1 MTQLTGILLIWGAVI
16 TYAASN
22 SIIALLTAVGE
33 SNPID
38 GKNPISFCNI
48 LFVGNLVALPV
59 LLVLFGRSWT
69 RRNIAALGLGDWI
82 GLTLSAGL
90 ASAVAPGLYFYAI
103 EHTAVTNVVLVG
115 RVEPVLILGLS
126 TLLLGERLNRWAFAG
141 ALIAVAGAAVVVL
154 RGSEGARF
162 GLGGGELAALGA
174 SLSFTVSTIFSRLYL
189 RHIPFGVFM
198 IYRTILGTAFFVV
211 AGLYIFGLDHFQHMF
226 APIVWQ
232 YVVVYGVVIA
242 VGGTLLWNLGL
253 KYGRSGDISLATSF
267 SPVAGVFFAIVL
279 VDEPVTTELLAGG
292 AVVVAGIIIGQFGE
306 RIADEARI
314 RLRTAPSDAECLE
327 YESHCNFKGV

>member
-1 MTQLTGILLIWGAVI
+1 LTQLTGILFVWGAVI

-22 SIIALLTAVGE
+22 SIVAILTEIGE
-33 SNPID
+33 NNPID

-48 LFVGNLVALPV
+48 LFVGNLVALIA
-59 LLVLFGRSWT
+59 LLGIFGRSWT

-103 EHTAVTNVVLVG
+103 EHTQVTNVVLVG
-115 RVEPVLILGLS
+115 RVEPVLILVLS
-126 TLLLGERLNRWAFAG
+126 VILLGERLNRWALTG
-141 ALIAVAGAAVVVL
+141 ALIALVGAGLVVL
-154 RGSEGARF
+154 RQGEGAEL

-174 SLSFTVSTIFSRLYL
+174 SLAFTTSTIFSRLYL
-189 RHIPFGVFM
+189 RHISLGVFM
-198 IYRTILGTAFFVV
+198 IYRTALGTLFFVV
-211 AGLYIFGLDHFQHMF
+211 AGLYIFGLDHFQHLF

-232 YVVVYGVVIA
+232 YVAIYGAIVA

-253 KYGRSGDISLATSF
+253 KYSRSGDISLATSF

-279 VDEPVTTELLAGG
+279 VGEPVTTELIVGG
-292 AVVVAGIIIGQFGE
+292 AIVLVGIVVGQFGQT
-306 RIADEARI
+306 IADEARA
-314 RLRTAPSDAECLE
+314 RLTTPSDAECLE
-327 YESHCNFKGV
+327 YECQCNFKGL